1 MLLLNDNN
9 FIMMTALT
17 IYTIFFS
24 FHLPRRNSFIM
35 RAVLT
40 LSSLSVF
47 IIGSTLLGFFGEE
60 NAGLCMYV
68 ICILSIIGVG
78 ICYNAKRILC
88 IFWGIVG
95 MATYGWISSVNQVI
109 LHYKIVSESA
119 ENLLKIVLT
128 IVGGVIVYFKL
139 VKGPQ
144 RRKLDEGI
152 KGNVFFFMVAILL
165 LMFAMMGN
173 ADPSAVDEG
182 SFLVFRSLL
191 SLLGLVLLYVFAIE
205 YDLYDNY
212 YKLKYLLEKDQ
223 IRYEV
228 SKEYTDLI
236 NMKCHDLKHQLRK
249 IKGETQID
257 SEYVEELEHAIRI
270 YDSDIKTGNE
280 ALDIIL
286 TEKNQICVNEN
297 IDATFMVNGK
307 IVAFIKPAD
316 LYSLFGNIMDN
327 AIEAV
332 RKLSDED
339 MRQISLVVD
348 EEAGIVHIRQ
358 QNYFNGEVRCTDD
371 KLMLTTK
378 DDEENHGFGLKSIQ
392 YVTEKYGGVLNT
404 EIREQIFT
412 MNILIPYSKKM

>member
-9 FIMMTALT
+9 FIMMTALV
-17 IYTIFFS
+17 IYTMIFS
-24 FHLPRRNSFIM
+24 SHLSRRNNYVM
-35 RAVLT
+35 REVLV
-40 LSSLSVF
+40 LCILAVF
-47 IIGSTLLGFFGEE
+47 IIGSTFLGVFNEE
-60 NAGLCMYV
+60 SSGLCMYI
-68 ICILSIIGVG
+68 ICMLSIIGVAV
-78 ICYNAKRILC
+78 CYNAKRILC

-95 MATYGWISSVNQVI
+95 MATYGWIYSVYKVT
-109 LHYKIVSESA
+109 LHYKIVPESM
-119 ENLLKIVLT
+119 EGFMHFGLI
-128 IVGGVIVYFKL
+128 IVGGILVYFQV

-144 RRKLDEGI
+144 RRKLDDGI
-152 KGNVFFFMVAILL
+152 KGNVFFSMVAILL
-165 LMFAMMGN
+165 LMFAMMGK
-173 ADPSAVDEG
+173 ADPAAIDDG
-182 SFLVFRSLL
+182 SFLIFRSLL
-191 SLLGLVLLYVFAIE
+191 SLLGLVLLYIFAIE

-236 NMKCHDLKHQLRK
+236 NMKCHDLKHQIRK
-249 IKGETQID
+249 IKGEIQID
-257 SEYVEELEHAIRI
+257 DEYVEELEHVIRI

-286 TEKNQICVNEN
+286 TEKNQVCIKEN

-307 IVAFIKPAD
+307 IVSFMKPAD

-358 QNYFNGEVRCTDD
+358 QNYFNGEVRLTDD

-378 DDEENHGFGLKSIQ
+378 DDEENHGFGLKSIR
-392 YVTEKYGGVLNT
+392 YVTEKYGGILNA
-404 EIREQIFT
+404 EIRDQIFI

>member
-1 MLLLNDNN
+1 M
-9 FIMMTALT
+9 
-17 IYTIFFS
+17 Y
-24 FHLPRRNSFIM
+24 
-35 RAVLT
+35 
-40 LSSLSVF
+40 
-47 IIGSTLLGFFGEE
+47 II
-60 NAGLCMYV
+60 CM
-68 ICILSIIGVG
+68 LSIIGVAV
-78 ICYNAKRILC
+78 CYNAKRILC

-95 MATYGWISSVNQVI
+95 MATYGWIYSVYKVT
-109 LHYKIVSESA
+109 LHYKIVPESM
-119 ENLLKIVLT
+119 EGFMHFGLI
-128 IVGGVIVYFKL
+128 IVGGILVYFQV

-144 RRKLDEGI
+144 RRKLDDGI
-152 KGNVFFFMVAILL
+152 KGNVFFSMVAILL
-165 LMFAMMGN
+165 LMFAMMGK
-173 ADPSAVDEG
+173 ADPAAIDDG
-182 SFLVFRSLL
+182 SFLIFRSLL
-191 SLLGLVLLYVFAIE
+191 SLLGLVLLYIFAIE

-236 NMKCHDLKHQLRK
+236 NMKCHDLKHQIRK
-249 IKGETQID
+249 IKGEIQID
-257 SEYVEELEHAIRI
+257 DEYVEELEHVIRI

-286 TEKNQICVNEN
+286 TEKNQVCIKEN

-307 IVAFIKPAD
+307 IVSFMKPAD

-358 QNYFNGEVRCTDD
+358 QNYFNGEVRLTDD

-378 DDEENHGFGLKSIQ
+378 DDEENHGFGLKSIR
-392 YVTEKYGGVLNT
+392 YVTEKYGGILNA
-404 EIREQIFT
+404 EIRDQIFI